1 MCNHATSIVAKN
13 ISIIIINKYN
23 NYFKNRA
30 TQCGMLNPMIIAQ
43 RIRELRTENHFTQAQ
58 LAKMVGCSQP
68 MIVLW
73 EKEVCEPTASAIV
86 RLAEALGCSCDYLL
100 GYDGY

>member
-1 MCNHATSIVAKN
+1 MDTAWKNPEIVLQKN
-13 ISIIIINKYN
+13 TDF
-23 NYFKNRA
+23 FKNTVFECVILHA
-30 TQCGMLNPMIIAQ
+30 MIIAQ
-43 RIRELRTENHFTQAQ
+43 RIKELRTENHLTQAQ

-100 GYDGY
+100 GFDGY

>member
-1 MCNHATSIVAKN
+1 MVVT
-13 ISIIIINKYN
+13 
-23 NYFKNRA
+23 
-30 TQCGMLNPMIIAQ
+30 MIIAQ
-43 RIRELRTENHFTQAQ
+43 RIRELRAENHLTQAQ
-58 LAKMVGCSQP
+58 LAKMIGCSQP

-86 RLAEALGCSCDYLL
+86 RLAEALGCSCNYLL

>member
-1 MCNHATSIVAKN
+1 MITYQYA
-13 ISIIIINKYN
+13 Y
-23 NYFKNRA
+23 YFKNENIF
-30 TQCGMLNPMIIAQ
+30 CGKLNAMIIAQ
-43 RIRELRTENHFTQAQ
+43 RIRELRAENHFTQAQ

>member
-1 MCNHATSIVAKN
+1 M
-13 ISIIIINKYN
+13 IIDKYTDF
-23 NYFKNRA
+23 FKNTVFECVILHA
-30 TQCGMLNPMIIAQ
+30 MIIAQ
-43 RIRELRTENHFTQAQ
+43 RIKELRTENHLTQTQ

-100 GYDGY
+100 GFDGY

>member
-1 MCNHATSIVAKN
+1 MIFYQY
-13 ISIIIINKYN
+13 IYFFKYEKS
-23 NYFKNRA
+23 F
-30 TQCGMLNPMIIAQ
+30 CGKLNAMIIAQ
-43 RIRELRTENHFTQAQ
+43 RIKELRTENHFTQAQ
-58 LAKMVGCSQP
+58 LAKMVGFSQP

-100 GYDGY
+100 GFDGY

>member
-1 MCNHATSIVAKN
+1 MFCINLSIFHKF
-13 ISIIIINKYN
+13 YN
-23 NYFKNRA
+23 FFKNLSRLCA
-30 TQCGMLNPMIIAQ
+30 TLNSMIIAQ
-43 RIRELRTENHFTQAQ
+43 RIRELRAENHLTQAQ

-86 RLAEALGCSCDYLL
+86 RLAEALGCSCNYLL

>member
-1 MCNHATSIVAKN
+1 M
-13 ISIIIINKYN
+13 IIDKYTDF
-23 NYFKNRA
+23 FKNTVFECVFLLA
-30 TQCGMLNPMIIAQ
+30 MIFVW
-43 RIRELRTENHFTQAQ
+43 RIKELRTENHLTQAQ

-100 GYDGY
+100 GFDGY

>member
-1 MCNHATSIVAKN
+1 MIL
-13 ISIIIINKYN
+13 NKFTDF
-23 NYFKNRA
+23 FKNDRNY
-30 TQCGMLNPMIIAQ
+30 CGMFDVMIIAQ
-43 RIRELRTENHFTQAQ
+43 RIRELRLENHFTQAQ